1 MSSSGTSAVFRRGAV
16 KLPPRSAAARVELS
30 SVLPGKRATML
41 EDCTDIL
48 RPRAEYDLL
57 KAVSLT
63 QAAFDPLL
71 RRRGYD
77 YGALLEVL

>member
-1 MSSSGTSAVFRRGAV
+1 
-16 KLPPRSAAARVELS
+16 
-30 SVLPGKRATML
+30 ML

-48 RPRAEYDLL
+48 RPRAEYDRL
-57 KAVSLT
+57 KAASLT